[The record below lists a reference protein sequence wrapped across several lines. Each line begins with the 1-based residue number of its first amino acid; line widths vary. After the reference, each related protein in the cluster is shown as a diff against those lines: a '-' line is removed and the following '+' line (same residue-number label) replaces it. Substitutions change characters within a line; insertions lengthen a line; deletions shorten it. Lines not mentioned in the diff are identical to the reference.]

1 MKAGE
6 GPLASPPYWV
16 LPGCAPSASTDG
28 AQVEF
33 AVVVGRRAYVALPL
47 LMVEPPLRLVER
59 YLLELPDSAVG
70 PQGKHV
76 ASSRQTQQH
85 K

>member
-1 MKAGE
+1 M
-6 GPLASPPYWV
+6 
-16 LPGCAPSASTDG
+16 
-28 AQVEF
+28 
-33 AVVVGRRAYVALPL
+33 VVGRRAYVALPL